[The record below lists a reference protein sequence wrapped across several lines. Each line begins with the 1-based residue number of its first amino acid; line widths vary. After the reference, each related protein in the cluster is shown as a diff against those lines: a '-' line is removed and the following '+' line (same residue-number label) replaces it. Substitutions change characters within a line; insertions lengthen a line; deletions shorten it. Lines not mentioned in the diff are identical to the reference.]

1 MDNSEQ
7 DKLNQELTQAN
18 KAKALFQDPLL
29 KESFDKLRTLYS
41 ESLFNTGAIET
52 DAREKL
58 WLAYNVV
65 NKVEQNLLEM
75 IVKTS
80 FFKEI
85 ARKYRQNDNQNECQS
100 NCRKR

>member
-41 ESLFNTGAIET
+41 ESLFNTGATET

-75 IVKTS
+75 IDTGKLAA
-80 FFKEI
+80 KQLEDY
-85 ARKYRQNDNQNECQS
+85 RKSIKN
-100 NCRKR
+100 KKF